1 MPFLGN
7 AAVWHCK
14 TQTVLATRPGVRS
27 LTVLP
32 AATSYK
38 TPLVII
44 TKGLS
49 PFIVRPE
56 AACSVSELMLIV
68 WIAVGVF
75 HKAHSCSSPNGLLK
89 IASMI
94 SSHMLHGV
102 AVCAFRDFRIHSA
115 LRKITEKKLRT
126 HQALGLMENLQ
137 SRRISCVDDIFLKNI
152 DFLPNFAHNRIR
164 RKSRRQIPWLTI

>member
-1 MPFLGN
+1 MGIEPTNDGYEPPAFTILAILIVCCWCLSWKCSGL
-7 AAVWHCK
+7 ALK

-56 AACSVSELMLIV
+56 AACSISELMLIV
-68 WIAVGVF
+68 
-75 HKAHSCSSPNGLLK
+75 
-89 IASMI
+89 
-94 SSHMLHGV
+94 
-102 AVCAFRDFRIHSA
+102 
-115 LRKITEKKLRT
+115 
-126 HQALGLMENLQ
+126 
-137 SRRISCVDDIFLKNI
+137 
-152 DFLPNFAHNRIR
+152 
-164 RKSRRQIPWLTI
+164 

>member
-1 MPFLGN
+1 MPSWSQDSYDYCRMHVVLLLASFSVKQGTIWSGNRTHERRVWTACFHHLSYSDRLLLVPFLGN

-44 TKGLS
+44 TKRLS

-56 AACSVSELMLIV
+56 AACSISELMLIV

-75 HKAHSCSSPNGLLK
+75 HKAHSCS
-89 IASMI
+89 
-94 SSHMLHGV
+94 
-102 AVCAFRDFRIHSA
+102 
-115 LRKITEKKLRT
+115 
-126 HQALGLMENLQ
+126 
-137 SRRISCVDDIFLKNI
+137 
-152 DFLPNFAHNRIR
+152 NFAGRLIGDSSYDF
-164 RKSRRQIPWLTI
+164 KSYAS

>member
-1 MPFLGN
+1 MGIEPTNDGYEPPAITILAIRSLLLVPFLGN

-56 AACSVSELMLIV
+56 AACSISELMLIV

-75 HKAHSCSSPNGLLK
+75 HKAHSCS
-89 IASMI
+89 
-94 SSHMLHGV
+94 
-102 AVCAFRDFRIHSA
+102 
-115 LRKITEKKLRT
+115 
-126 HQALGLMENLQ
+126 
-137 SRRISCVDDIFLKNI
+137 
-152 DFLPNFAHNRIR
+152 NFAGRLIG
-164 RKSRRQIPWLTI
+164 SSLYD

>member
-1 MPFLGN
+1 MGIEPTNDGYEPPAFTILAILIVCCWCLSWKCSGL
-7 AAVWHCK
+7 ALK

-56 AACSVSELMLIV
+56 AACSISELMLIV

-75 HKAHSCSSPNGLLK
+75 HKAHSCS
-89 IASMI
+89 
-94 SSHMLHGV
+94 
-102 AVCAFRDFRIHSA
+102 
-115 LRKITEKKLRT
+115 
-126 HQALGLMENLQ
+126 
-137 SRRISCVDDIFLKNI
+137 
-152 DFLPNFAHNRIR
+152 NFAGKLIG
-164 RKSRRQIPWLTI
+164 SSLYD

>member
-1 MPFLGN
+1 MPSWSQDSYDYCRMHVVLLLASFSVKQGTIWSGNRTHERRVWTACFHHLSYSDCLLLVPFLGN

-56 AACSVSELMLIV
+56 AACSISELMLIV

-75 HKAHSCSSPNGLLK
+75 HKAHSCSNYAGKL
-89 IASMI
+89 IG
-94 SSHMLHGV
+94 SSLY
-102 AVCAFRDFRIHSA
+102 D
-115 LRKITEKKLRT
+115 
-126 HQALGLMENLQ
+126 
-137 SRRISCVDDIFLKNI
+137 
-152 DFLPNFAHNRIR
+152 
-164 RKSRRQIPWLTI
+164 

>member
-1 MPFLGN
+1 MPSWSQDSYDYCRMHVVLLLASFSVKQGTIWSGNRTHERRVWTACFHHLSYSDCLLLVPFLGN

-56 AACSVSELMLIV
+56 AACSISELMLIV

-75 HKAHSCSSPNGLLK
+75 HKAHSCS
-89 IASMI
+89 
-94 SSHMLHGV
+94 
-102 AVCAFRDFRIHSA
+102 
-115 LRKITEKKLRT
+115 
-126 HQALGLMENLQ
+126 
-137 SRRISCVDDIFLKNI
+137 
-152 DFLPNFAHNRIR
+152 NFAGKLIG
-164 RKSRRQIPWLTI
+164 SSLYD